1 MYVGIGSGCST
12 TSSPSRTLGTHAPA
26 STVSGASLQG
36 EGLTECPIMG
46 QPTLVLLILMNGS
59 VRRRLLRVSG
69 IGRGAPFA
77 VALAYLLGCDVV
89 S

>member
-1 MYVGIGSGCST
+1 MCGAVKRET
-12 TSSPSRTLGTHAPA
+12 APRSA
-26 STVSGASLQG
+26 RRAREKQG
-36 EGLTECPIMG
+36 EGLTERPIMG

-69 IGRGAPFA
+69 IGRGAAFG
-77 VALAYLLGCDVV
+77 VALASLLGCDVV